1 MAARI
6 EIQEKGIDA
15 RATVLERRIQPSV
28 PKAKVS
34 SLVDVYTVDAKLTQQ
49 NIGKLAKQ
57 LQNPVTQTAT
67 VNHPRG

>member
-15 RATVLERRIQPSV
+15 RATVLERRIESSV

-34 SLVDVYTVDAKLTQQ
+34 SLVDVYTVDAKLFEDAE
-49 NIGKLAKQ
+49 GLKEAASEDGVE
-57 LQNPVTQTAT
+57 PVDD
-67 VNHPRG
+67 P